1 MESSRG
7 SKAISPL
14 SPIQPAPSFLLPPNP
29 PYATLRSY
37 IPNRPFLTFVP
48 TLIASFPRRF
58 YNLNRWV
65 PFGVCYAMK
74 RAGSKGVLES
84 SSSSSKKTTRRQ
96 KKPPTSSLE
105 ELELPNSAMN
115 KIQEVHDIA
124 RDVFS
129 AATPGFV
136 PSPLA
141 EANLTKLLDTLKL
154 EDFGLDASMPY
165 FRADPQG
172 HPKVTYVHFGD
183 DSLNFSF
190 GVFCLPQSAVIPLHD
205 HLGMTVFS
213 KILHGS
219 MHIKSYDW
227 VKTPNGAHFAKVRT
241 NTIYDDSSKT
251 TVLYPESGGNL
262 HCFTAETACAVL
274 DVMGPPY
281 SSVEGRDCSYYGVC
295 PSPRGVSRR
304 ITDELSDWLRKERC
318 TFNMNAVLVKP
329 SHSQCVFVAFGLNQ
343 KGEYSLSRP
352 LSARPPQEHV
362 GNLGHG
368 FLIAGGTHAR
378 APHRHVK
385 DGRGRRET
393 SLSIVVLHA
402 RRARRPGEEGRWMLA
417 GSMGKVV
424 GLEKLAG
431 FLRPTMPEKG
441 EGRATD
447 GGRGPALSG
456 AGRGPGCSRARSAP
470 PAVPL
475 SRADSTPLSSPSLA
489 PAKAVAPDL
498 AVLTPAPSPCCRPSR
513 PPPPTSIAFPSS
525 CADSFRCSRHT
536 VLLTDSPPGA
546 VQLEPLLD
554 HPAGRRRSGR
564 PVGRST
570 TST

>member
-48 TLIASFPRRF
+48 TLIASFPRRL
-58 YNLNRWV
+58 YNLNHWV

-124 RDVFS
+124 RDVFF

-136 PSPLA
+136 PSSLA

-343 KGEYSLSRP
+343 KGEYSLSCP

-368 FLIAGGTHAR
+368 FLVAGGTHAR

-393 SLSIVVLHA
+393 SLSIVALHA

-447 GGRGPALSG
+447 GGRGPALSW
-456 AGRGPGCSRARSAP
+456 GRSRPRLLLRQIRTARRPSLPGRFHAAELALLRSRYQRPS
-470 PAVPL
+470 L
-475 SRADSTPLSSPSLA
+475 LTSPSSLPCQVHVADLVGPRRRPRSPSPARAPIPSVA
-489 PAKAVAPDL
+489 PA
-498 AVLTPAPSPCCRPSR
+498 T
-513 PPPPTSIAFPSS
+513 PSS
-525 CADSFRCSRHT
+525 
-536 VLLTDSPPGA
+536 
-546 VQLEPLLD
+546 
-554 HPAGRRRSGR
+554 
-564 PVGRST
+564 
-570 TST
+570 